1 MKRTKEDRIRILI
14 GIGVDLDLNYFAQ
27 PQWRLDIIRK
37 AMEEDRYKYRNANCT
52 SIQCYYFSLQNYY
65 LKHKEEFKK

>member
-1 MKRTKEDRIRILI
+1 MKRTKADRIRILMGI
-14 GIGVDLDLNYFAQ
+14 GIDLELNYFAQ
-27 PQWRLDIIRK
+27 PQWRLDIIQK

-52 SIQCYYFSLQNYY
+52 SRQCYYFSLQNYY